1 MAFGKSRADSIDS
14 AKHIAKRLADYRVKT
29 MAELPSHLRKQLRKE
44 AEDIALNSVFGENHK
59 KDAAGEPIEH
69 GIGSPGNQTRHSLD
83 SFKKY
88 NDMTQLWRAWNV
100 SWRFVKRDGDKKKRR
115 PKNSKSSERLR
126 DDISKQRRARPR
138 PRRA

>member
-1 MAFGKSRADSIDS
+1 MAFGKSRADLIDS

-83 SFKKY
+83 GFKKY
-88 NDMTQLWRAWNV
+88 NDMTQPANIEALARME
-100 SWRFVKRDGDKKKRR
+100 RELEICEKRR
-115 PKNSKSSERLR
+115 RQEEKKAEELEELGEVEG
-126 DDISKQRRARPR
+126 
-138 PRRA
+138 

>member
-88 NDMTQLWRAWNV
+88 NDMTQPANIEALARME
-100 SWRFVKRDGDKKKRR
+100 RELEICEKRR
-115 PKNSKSSERLR
+115 RQEEKKAEELEELGEVEG
-126 DDISKQRRARPR
+126 
-138 PRRA
+138 